1 MRAAWLICLKDL
13 KARLRDRSALLI
25 GIVVP
30 LGLAF
35 IFNSI
40 FSGISGGSNVI
51 SLGVV
56 NADHGA
62 ASQQFTSQVL
72 PAVSR
77 SGFWELPVGERDTL
91 TLGTSDTGVLPE
103 AVVVSAKVTLAVM
116 TMVKFWEKDAGA
128 T

>member
-1 MRAAWLICLKDL
+1 M
-13 KARLRDRSALLI
+13 
-25 GIVVP
+25 VP

-72 PAVSR
+72 PPS
-77 SGFWELPVGERDTL
+77 
-91 TLGTSDTGVLPE
+91 
-103 AVVVSAKVTLAVM
+103 
-116 TMVKFWEKDAGA
+116 AGA
-128 T
+128 G

>member
-1 MRAAWLICLKDL
+1 MRAAWLICAKDL
-13 KARLRDRSALLI
+13 RSRLRDRSAVLI

-40 FSGISGGSNVI
+40 FSGISGASGVI

-62 ASQQFTSQVL
+62 VSQPFTGQVL
-72 PAVSR
+72 TAVGR
-77 SGFWELPVGERDTL
+77 SGLITIHTEPTVAQARALAAK
-91 TLGTSDTGVLPE
+91 GT
-103 AVVVSAKVTLAVM
+103 
-116 TMVKFWEKDAGA
+116 
-128 T
+128 